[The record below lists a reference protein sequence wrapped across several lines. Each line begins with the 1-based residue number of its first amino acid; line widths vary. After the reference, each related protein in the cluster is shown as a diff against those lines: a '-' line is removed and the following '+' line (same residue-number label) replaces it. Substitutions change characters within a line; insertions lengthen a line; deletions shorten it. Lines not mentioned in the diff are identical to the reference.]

1 MCLPRATTWGCPYIA
16 GTMGS
21 RYAKSIVNPSPISPS
36 AAVTIVHD
44 LSVSTSVKPPI
55 RENIQKP
62 LLFIQSPTSE
72 PLPIVRAYVEIK
84 LLLVVRQ

>member
-1 MCLPRATTWGCPYIA
+1 
-16 GTMGS
+16 
-21 RYAKSIVNPSPISPS
+21 
-36 AAVTIVHD
+36 VTIVHD